1 MNHKNSEPEKEG
13 ISVQDI
19 RRVVIIVIQLVLVYC
34 FSGEFQPFFYQA
46 F

>member
-1 MNHKNSEPEKEG
+1 MHNESASPGREG
-13 ISVQDI
+13 MSV
-19 RRVVIIVIQLVLVYC
+19 RVMVRITMIVIQLILVYC